1 MTAHSVYPGLVDELR
16 GWCRGEM
23 LNEAHALMVIVPEEI
38 DITQIEE
45 TLQSVKCLGRVRVRG
60 RMYNSRLDSLTV
72 LCECKEVVDPSKV
85 PPDILP
91 TGGTVAWPIVMAT
104 RSPVSPGAP
113 AGAKQNNS
121 STVGNDSNVQ
131 ELLGSNDGSAESI
144 IRAVGDLLSKIEKPV
159 SDSSSYRRL
168 RVFSGTVPTPAGEE
182 PLEHWLEQARL
193 MVEESD
199 CSDKEK
205 RRRIMESLRGPALA
219 IVKAARLTTVDLKPE
234 QCLEA
239 IESAFGS
246 AESGEELY
254 IAFRLMQQKPSEKLS
269 DFLKRLEQSLTKV
282 IQRGGLSIDSA
293 NRARVEQ
300 LLRGAVSSD
309 LMLVNLKLRERKE
322 NPPSFLELLS
332 EIRSEEEYEATRAKL
347 SSTVHKI
354 QAKAEVDS
362 KYTEIQNLKT
372 ELKELKA
379 MFASMT
385 ATPHGAVKEEVS
397 ASPVMKTTFEN
408 GPDPEVTA
416 LKKQVKR
423 LQQKVQSKKPT
434 APVSS
439 LPVETSRNF
448 PGTHKPTTS
457 SEADEYYCYH
467 CGESGHF
474 AAKCRNPENQS
485 KVIRRLI
492 QSLKK
497 AKSRD
502 LFSSEKKP
510 NTTDCSVKMSAVDI
524 QKENPIPEGLVG
536 PTSVVQL
543 KVNGH
548 ECDALL
554 DSGSQ
559 VTIIFEAWYKQHLS
573 DVSIHPVTGL
583 AIWGLSESSY
593 PYLGYVMVD
602 VEFPAKITGTQEVLS
617 VLALICPGPCSPDQT
632 PVILG
637 TNANLFKRLARLCR
651 ESAGVD
657 IAQTL
662 GINLGPVSEE
672 LSCDT
677 AKVPSED
684 GVGSVRWIGPGPLS
698 LSPGGDCVAICKV
711 ELIEPLGKEVLLVEA
726 PPDSTLPIGVLLQ
739 PMIVPHSEMDV
750 NHFPVL
756 MHNES
761 LKDTVIPVGTVV
773 GHLHPTNPVTPA
785 PKTGELD
792 TNLINF
798 GDSPIPESWKERL
811 RQALKKRE
819 SVFSLHEWDV
829 GLAKG
834 VEHTIRLS
842 DPRPFRERSRRL
854 APADIDDVRKHIQE
868 LMKAGII
875 KESRSPYASPIVVA
889 RKKNGSVRMCIDYR
903 TLNSRTV
910 PDQYTTPRIDDA
922 LDCLSGSRWFS
933 VLDLRSG
940 YYQIAMSEEDKEKT
954 AFICPL
960 GFYQFERMPQ
970 GITGAPATFQRLMEK
985 AVGDMNLLQ
994 VLVYLDDLI
1003 VFGKSLEEHEE
1014 RLLKVLDRL
1023 EEVGLKVSLDKCQ
1036 FCQTKVKYVG
1046 HIVSADGIATDPDK
1060 VKAVSTWPQ
1069 PTDLKSLRSFLGFC
1083 GYYRRFIA
1091 NYAAI
1096 VRPLTEL
1103 TKGYAPTQRDR
1114 RLEKN
1119 KSKTYLKESE
1129 PFGDRWNQSCK
1140 DAFKLIIQCL
1150 TNAPVLAFADPQ
1162 KPYILHV
1169 DASLKGLGAVLYQEH
1184 SSGLQPVAF
1193 ASRKL
1198 SNSEQ
1203 KYPIH
1208 QLEFLALKW
1217 AVVDKFHDYLYGAK
1231 FTVRTDNNP
1240 LTYVLTT
1247 AKLSATGHRWLAAL
1261 STYNFD
1267 VLYRPGRKNIDADL
1281 LSRNLA
1287 EEGNAEGWQS
1297 ISETEVRSICQRVHV
1312 DLKIKKSPKY
1322 VEQLGASP
1330 ECIPD
1335 VYAFP
1340 CQLDCDFL
1348 EQKSMADLVKAQQND
1363 DVLRKVIEAL
1373 RQGTWPTDVKVNS
1386 ELWLMKREKNRLVMK
1401 EDLLYRNSKT
1411 PSGEEISQLVLPTEF
1426 REEVCKLL
1434 HDDMGHLGVER
1445 TTDLIRSRFY
1455 WPKMACEVEQY
1466 IKNCG
1471 ECITRK
1477 TPCSRAAPLH
1487 QITSHGPMD
1496 LVCIDFLSL
1505 EPDSKGIS
1513 NILVVTDHF
1522 TRYAQAFPSR
1532 NQTARSVAKILVDK
1546 YFVHYGLPGRIHSD
1560 QGRDF
1565 ESHLIKELLL
1575 LLGIRKSRTTPYH
1588 PQGDAQPER
1597 FNRTL
1602 LSMLGTLGCEKKRQ
1616 WSQHVGYLVHAYNS
1630 TKCDATGYSPY
1641 YLMFG
1646 REARLPVDLC
1656 FQTPTDRTEKKQHSQ
1671 YVAKLKRDLK
1681 EAYQLASEASTKV
1694 HQRNK
1699 QAYDSRVRFQVLD
1712 TGDRVLLKNLG
1723 LRGKHKLQSRWS
1735 SVPYVVVDKMPNL
1748 PVYKVKPEHGRG
1760 GVKTIHRD
1768 HLLPI
1773 GQSVRMLESPSHASP
1788 EKTRKHSNSD
1798 KTDKNRLTEP
1808 HDHLPELTDSAE
1820 SEGEGFTVPYQTYM
1834 HKLLGNRMTRARSS
1848 DDTGDEQEACDRGQE
1863 ASDQTEDECIDSDI
1877 VAESESE
1884 TEIEPVTSNT
1894 SERQSPKPKAVTP
1907 ISQRSRSKRPV
1918 KPVIRLTY
1926 DEPGKS
1932 SDHLIEIV
1940 HRGVIIKL
1948 GQS

>member
-1 MTAHSVYPGLVDELR
+1 MTAYSIYPGLVDELK

-23 LNEAHALMVIVPEEI
+23 LNEAHALMVIVPEDVEI
-38 DITQIEE
+38 SQIED

-60 RMYNSRLDSLTV
+60 RMYNSKLDSLTV
-72 LCECKEVVDPSKV
+72 LCECKEVVDFSKV

-91 TGGTVAWPIVMAT
+91 TGGLVAWPIVMVT
-104 RSPVSPGAP
+104 QSPVSPSAP
-113 AGAKQNNS
+113 SRAEHS
-121 STVGNDSNVQ
+121 STAVDDGNIQ
-131 ELLGSNDGSAESI
+131 ELLGAHDGSAESI

-205 RRRIMESLRGPALA
+205 RRRIMESLRGPALS
-219 IVKAARLTTVDLKPE
+219 IIKAARVTTADLKPE

-254 IAFRLMQQKPSEKLS
+254 IAFRLMQQQPREKLS
-269 DFLKRLEQSLTKV
+269 DFLKRLEQALTKV
-282 IQRGGLSIDSA
+282 IQRGGLSVAAA
-293 NRARVEQ
+293 NRVRVEQ
-300 LLRGAVSSD
+300 LLRGAVAAD

-332 EIRSEEEYEATRAKL
+332 EIRSEEEYEASRAKL
-347 SSTVHKI
+347 NSTVHKI
-354 QAKAEVDS
+354 QAKAEVDN
-362 KYTEIQNLKT
+362 KQTEIQTLKT

-379 MFASMT
+379 MFASMA
-385 ATPHGAVKEEVS
+385 ATQHGTVKEETS
-397 ASPVMKTTFEN
+397 AGSSMKTTTFESC
-408 GPDPEVTA
+408 PDPEVTA

-423 LQQKVQSKKPT
+423 LQQKVQSKKPI
-434 APVSS
+434 ASVAS

-448 PGTHKPTTS
+448 PGTYKPTTYS
-457 SEADEYYCYH
+457 DSEEYYCYR

-474 AAKCRNPENQS
+474 AAKCRNAENQA
-485 KVIRRLI
+485 KVVRRLI

-502 LFSSEKKP
+502 LLSSEP
-510 NTTDCSVKMSAVDI
+510 TSSTTNCSVKRSAVDI
-524 QKENPIPEGLVG
+524 QKQRHLPEGLVG
-536 PTSVVQL
+536 PMSVVQL

-548 ECDALL
+548 ECDSLL

-573 DVSIHPVTGL
+573 DVPIHPVTGL

-602 VEFPAKITGTQEVLS
+602 VEFPAKITGTHETLS

-662 GINLGPVSEE
+662 GINVDSVSEE
-672 LSCDT
+672 LSCDP
-677 AKVPSED
+677 ARISGED
-684 GVGSVRWIGPGPLS
+684 EGVGSVRWLGPGPLS
-698 LSPGGDCVAICKV
+698 LSPGGDCVAICNV
-711 ELIEPLGKEVLLVEA
+711 ELNEPLGEEVLLVEA
-726 PPDSTLPIGVLLQ
+726 SPDATLPVGVLLQ
-739 PMIVPHSEMDV
+739 PMVVPHSEMDV
-750 NHFPVL
+750 HHFPVL

-773 GHLHPTNPVTPA
+773 GHLYSAEPVIST
-785 PKTGELD
+785 PKTGEFD

-798 GDSPIPESWKERL
+798 GDSPIPETWKQRL
-811 RQALKKRE
+811 RQALSERA

-834 VEHTIRLS
+834 VEHHIRLS
-842 DPRPFRERSRRL
+842 DSRPFRERSRRL

-868 LMKAGII
+868 LMKSGII
-875 KESRSPYASPIVVA
+875 KESRSPYASPIVIA

-903 TLNSRTV
+903 TLNARTV

-940 YYQIAMSEEDKEKT
+940 YYQISMSEEDKEKT

-985 AVGDMNLLQ
+985 AVGDMNLIQ

-1023 EEVGLKVSLDKCQ
+1023 AQVGLKVSLDKCQ

-1046 HIVSADGIATDPDK
+1046 HIVSAEGVATDPDK

-1103 TKGYAPTQRDR
+1103 TKGYAPTQRGKKWEKDR
-1114 RLEKN
+1114 
-1119 KSKTYLKESE
+1119 SKAYLKESE
-1129 PFGDRWNQSCK
+1129 PFGDRWNQSCS
-1140 DAFKLIIQCL
+1140 DAFEQIIQCL
-1150 TNAPVLAFADPQ
+1150 TNAPVLAFADPC

-1217 AVVDKFHDYLYGAK
+1217 AVVDKFHDYLYGAR

-1261 STYNFD
+1261 STYDFD
-1267 VLYRPGRKNIDADL
+1267 VLYRPGKNNTDADL
-1281 LSRNLA
+1281 LSRNMA
-1287 EEGNAEGWQS
+1287 DEEIREGWQS
-1297 ISETEVRSICQRVHV
+1297 ISETDVRAICQEVHV
-1312 DLKIKKSPKY
+1312 DLKLSKSPRY
-1322 VEQLGASP
+1322 VEQLAASP

-1340 CQLDCDFL
+1340 VQLECDFL
-1348 EQKSMADLVKAQQND
+1348 DQKSIADLTRAQKND
-1363 DVLRKVIEAL
+1363 VVLRKVIEAL
-1373 RQGTWPTDVKVNS
+1373 KQGTWPTEVKVNS
-1386 ELWLMKREKNRLVMK
+1386 ELWLMKREKNRLLIK
-1401 EDLLYRNSKT
+1401 EGLLFRCSQT
-1411 PSGEEISQLVLPTEF
+1411 PSGEEVSQLVLPTEF
-1426 REEVCKLL
+1426 REDVCRLL

-1477 TPCSRAAPLH
+1477 TPCSKAAPLH
-1487 QITSHGPMD
+1487 QITSNGPMD

-1522 TRYAQAFPSR
+1522 TRYTQAFPSR
-1532 NQTARSVAKILVDK
+1532 NQTARTVAKILVDK

-1565 ESHLIKELLL
+1565 ESNLIKELLL

-1602 LSMLGTLGCEKKRQ
+1602 LSMLGTLGHEKKRQ

-1656 FQTPTDRTEKKQHSQ
+1656 FQTSAEGTEERQHFQ
-1671 YVAKLKRDLK
+1671 YVAKLKKDLK
-1681 EAYQLASEASTKV
+1681 EAYQPASEASNKV

-1699 QAYDSRVRFQVLD
+1699 RAYDSSIKFQVLD
-1712 TGDRVLLKNLG
+1712 VGDRVLLKNLG

-1735 SVPYVVVDKMPNL
+1735 SLPYLVVDKMPNL
-1748 PVYKVKPEHGRG
+1748 PVYKVKPERGG

-1773 GQSVRMLESPSHASP
+1773 GQSVRMLESPGYALP
-1788 EKTRKHSNSD
+1788 EKTRKHSNSNQTH
-1798 KTDKNRLTEP
+1798 KKVQKETQNHLFEMTE
-1808 HDHLPELTDSAE
+1808 SSE
-1820 SEGEGFTVPYQTYM
+1820 SECERVNVPYQKYV
-1834 HKLLGNRMTRARSS
+1834 HKLLKNKRTRDRSPDSDGNEQEA
-1848 DDTGDEQEACDRGQE
+1848 DDTGHEE
-1863 ASDQTEDECIDSDI
+1863 SDQAEEEWTENDN
-1877 VAESESE
+1877 VAESESDSE
-1884 TEIEPVTSNT
+1884 VESDTVTV
-1894 SERQSPKPKAVTP
+1894 SERKCKKPKAVMP
-1907 ISQRSRSKRPV
+1907 PSQRAHSKRPV

-1926 DEPGKS
+1926 DEPGRS
-1932 SDHLIEIV
+1932 SDHPIEIV
-1940 HRGVIIKL
+1940 HRGVIIRL